1 MPAYVDTF
9 NTIVALGVIVLQAVT
24 VFLLVALLFFRTRTN
39 PGLLFFKKHGILFV
53 FLIALGSMLTSLF
66 YSNVIGFAACELC
79 WKERL
84 FIYPQIILAGYL
96 LWRPVSHRTG
106 PIFNMSFTFA
116 LFGTLVSMFHVYIE
130 NGGSSSLACATGGP
144 NVISCAI
151 RYVYEFG
158 YITIPVM
165 ALSAGLIMVV
175 LLANYKYMTKK

>member
-24 VFLLVALLFFRTRTN
+24 VFLVVTLLFFRSRTN
-39 PGLLFFKKHGILFV
+39 PILLFFKKHGFLFV
-53 FLIALGSMLTSLF
+53 FLIALGSMATSLF
-66 YSNVIGFAACELC
+66 YSNVIGFPACELC
-79 WKERL
+79 WKTRM
-84 FIYPQIILAGYL
+84 FIYPQVLLMGFL
-96 LWRPVSHRTG
+96 LWKPITKRTEA
-106 PIFNMSFTFA
+106 ILSTSFTFA
-116 LFGTLVSMFHVYIE
+116 IFGTIVSIFHVYIE

-165 ALSAGLIMVV
+165 ALSAGLLMVV
-175 LLANYKYMTKK
+175 ILANYKYMAK